1 MKDYRDKEMK
11 NLIYM
16 LFFLFLIWCTPILEH
31 INDTEDKSK
40 YAYRLNTASHNIMK
54 KSDLLDR

>member
-31 INDTEDKSK
+31 INDSS
-40 YAYRLNTASHNIMK
+40 LNRGAKVHT
-54 KSDLLDR
+54 

>member
-31 INDTEDKSK
+31 INDTEEKSK
-40 YAYRLNTASHNIMK
+40 NAYRLNSARYKM
-54 KSDLLDR
+54 